1 MEITRKKIVS
11 FIFYTL
17 GIFVLSLGVTMTLL
31 SNLGAGG
38 WDALTAN
45 IAKLTGIQVGTG
57 TFILGIILVLL
68 TSILERKKPNLS
80 ALLVSYITGI
90 FINFWYYTIF
100 NQIELENFEIRLV
113 VVILGVIII
122 GIGIGC
128 AMIFVTNY
136 PKNHTETF
144 IFAVAE
150 RLKTIYRT
158 SKVGMDNTALILALI
173 LGWVLKDFRNIGI
186 GTILN
191 TFCTGYIIHFILPI
205 IEKIYR
211 KLS

>member
-1 MEITRKKIVS
+1 MEITRKNIIS
-11 FIFYTL
+11 FTFYIL
-17 GIFVLSLGVTMTLL
+17 GILILALGVTMTLL

-57 TFILGIILVLL
+57 TFILGIILVFL
-68 TSILERKKPNLS
+68 TSILERKKPNLY

-90 FINFWYYTIF
+90 FINFWYYTVF
-100 NQIELENFEIRLV
+100 NQMELERFGIRLLLV
-113 VVILGVIII
+113 VVGVII
-122 GIGIGC
+122 IGIGC

-144 IFAVAE
+144 IFAVAKK
-150 RLKTIYRT
+150 LKIIYRT
-158 SKVGMDNTALILALI
+158 SKVGMDSSALILALM

-191 TFCTGYIIHFILPI
+191 TFCTGYIIHFLLPG
-205 IEKIYR
+205 IEKIYN

>member
-122 GIGIGC
+122 GIGC

-158 SKVGMDNTALILALI
+158 SKAGMDNTALILALI
-173 LGWVLKDFRNIGI
+173 LGWGLKDFRNIGI